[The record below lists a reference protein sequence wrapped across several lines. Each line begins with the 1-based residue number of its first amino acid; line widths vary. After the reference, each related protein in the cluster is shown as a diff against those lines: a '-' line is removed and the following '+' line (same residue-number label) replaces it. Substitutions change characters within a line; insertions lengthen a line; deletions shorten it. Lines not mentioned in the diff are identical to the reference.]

1 MELNKCKRC
10 GAFFVSDGNVC
21 PNGEPK
27 DTAEIFKLKNYL
39 AENNY
44 DGSIE
49 SLSCATGIS
58 VRNLGRFLENKEI
71 SKLENFNTK
80 NIKIDL

>member
-1 MELNKCKRC
+1 MKLNKFKWC
-10 GAFFVSDGNVC
+10 GAFFVSYFNVWK
-21 PNGEPK
+21 NFKPK
-27 DTAEIFKLKNYL
+27 DNAEIFKLKNYL